1 MRNFA
6 MTALKFDVRDLFRAP
21 RLALSLQRMWIQ
33 LVGMI
38 VGFVGYLILT
48 YLSYLSAGVGIGTT
62 WARYGLLPCLFAAN
76 EAFPWYAWLI
86 YAVADLVIVA
96 AFLIANTAVARATYM
111 QAKGNNFYSW
121 REAYAFAFR
130 KVTSVLLTPVSLAV
144 LIGLMVLGSL
154 VIGLL
159 GRIPFVGELGV
170 SLFTVFWFFA
180 ALLVVFFAVITVISF
195 LLVPSIIATTDED
208 AFEAVFQSFSITWN
222 QPWRLAIYEAV
233 TIVLAVASMGIFAY
247 AVKASVMV
255 MNKLF
260 GAFMGADY
268 INLANNGQA
277 MLQSWL
283 LMGQNI
289 VEGIYR
295 TLTPRIYFARDF
307 IMIPTSELPVTV
319 VISSYL
325 FALSMLFIAGWV
337 VSYGLSTFTVGN
349 MLLYLALRK
358 KKDGENLLERKD
370 KEEEQEEESEKKPE
384 EDSKLEKQEDTGQ
397 KEEPTTPD
405 ETENKG

>member
-1 MRNFA
+1 MRYSE
-6 MTALKFDVRDLFRAP
+6 MITLKFDVRDLFRAP

-33 LVGMI
+33 LAGMTVGYC
-38 VGFVGYLILT
+38 GYLILT
-48 YLSYLSAGVGIGTT
+48 YLAFLSSGAGFGTT
-62 WARYGLLPCLFAAN
+62 WAKYGLLPCLFAAN
-76 EAFPWYAWLI
+76 ELFPWYSWII
-86 YAVADLVIVA
+86 YAIAALVIVA

-130 KVTSVLLTPVSLAV
+130 KSASVLLTPVSLV
-144 LIGLMVLGSL
+144 ILIGLMIVGSL

-159 GRIPFVGELGV
+159 GKIPFVGELGV
-170 SLFTVFWFFA
+170 SLFTIFWFFA
-180 ALLVVFFAVITVISF
+180 ALLVCFFAVITVISF

-222 QPWRLAIYEAV
+222 QSWRLVIYEAV
-233 TIVLAVASMGIFAY
+233 TIVFAGLAMGIFAF
-247 AVKASVMV
+247 AVKASIVVMT
-255 MNKLF
+255 KLF

-268 INLANNGQA
+268 LNLANNGQA

-295 TLTPRIYFARDF
+295 PLTPKVYFARDF
-307 IMIPTSELPVTV
+307 IMIPANELPATV

-325 FALSMLFIAGWV
+325 FALSLLFIAGWV

-349 MLLYLALRK
+349 MFLYLVLRK
-358 KKDGENLLERKD
+358 RKDGENLLERKD

-384 EDSKLEKQEDTGQ
+384 GDTKAEAQEGMDKKDEPLTPNENED
-397 KEEPTTPD
+397 
-405 ETENKG
+405 KG